1 MLTLLN
7 ILQLVLY
14 IALLALAGQGLLYV
28 LAGPRRDSNFFYRLL
43 QVVAKPFTL
52 GMRKLTPRQVADQH
66 VPVATF
72 FVLLLAY
79 AVVTFEKINLC
90 LAAGMEGCR

>member
-52 GMRKLTPRQVADQH
+52 VMRKLTPRQVADQH